1 MTADPRG
8 GSSPRR
14 GPDPRGRPRTGRS
27 RARLRLDAATTAAAG
42 LLRRLRRRPPAVQW
56 TPTLRVLGHE
66 APEDLRARFV
76 ATGFKS
82 RHFVPHRVHRLPKAG
97 PDGYRL
103 ARQMCG
109 VRDPD
114 RLWQI
119 VLFASP
125 PAIDEFPRE
134 MFFDPDLLWHQQ
146 HFHEVGQFAS
156 VDLAAVG
163 RRLYTMAHQ
172 SDLVQRVSRRRDLK
186 TRVEKVFHG
195 WHHLLLNA
203 IVGFAADRG
212 FREVRVPTSRLAM
225 EHTDRARTVQ
235 APLFERVYDR
245 AVHQHFRA
253 VEVEGWWAIDVEGHR
268 GAVVPLAPR
277 PVERV
282 AGKTVCVCHD
292 IERGLG
298 HRHDDPGFARRADA
312 QADGALDQMLAI
324 ERRVGVRA
332 TYSVAGCL
340 LADVRARIEADGHCV
355 AFHSFDHDLER
366 EQLPACRTVDYRIK
380 GYRPPQ
386 SVLTPELRG
395 NRLAWD
401 NFEWL
406 ASSSASL
413 GFDRPR
419 LERRLVR
426 IPIRLDDHPLHT
438 GRMDVAAWQ
447 RRVMAAIDAHDFVA
461 FSLHDCYAPHW
472 LPAYENLLEAVAR
485 RARLRTLDEVSAEV
499 YLTAGV

>member
-1 MTADPRG
+1 V
-8 GSSPRR
+8 RR
-14 GPDPRGRPRTGRS
+14 H
-27 RARLRLDAATTAAAG
+27 LDAAALAAAG
-42 LLRRLRRRPPAVQW
+42 LLRRLRRRSPALEW
-56 TPTLRVLGHE
+56 TPTLRIRSHE
-66 APEDLRARFV
+66 APEDLRGRFV
-76 ATGFKS
+76 AAGFKS
-82 RHFVPHRVHRLPKAG
+82 SHFVPHRVHRLPKPG

-103 ARQMCG
+103 ARRMCG
-109 VRDPD
+109 ARDPD

-134 MFFDPDLLWHQQ
+134 MFFDSDLLWHQQ
-146 HFHEVGQFAS
+146 HFHEVGQIAS
-156 VDLAAVG
+156 VDLAAHG

-172 SDLVQRVSRRRDLK
+172 SDLVQRMSRRRDLK
-186 TRVEKVFHG
+186 TRVEKVFSG

-203 IVGFAADRG
+203 ILGFAADRG

-225 EHTDRARTVQ
+225 QHTDPARTVQ
-235 APLFERVYDR
+235 AALFERVYDR
-245 AVHQHFRA
+245 AVLQHVRA
-253 VEVEGWWAIDVEGHR
+253 VEVDGWWAIDVAAHR
-268 GAVVPLAPR
+268 RAFVPLTPYV
-277 PVERV
+277 VER
-282 AGKTVCVCHD
+282 APGKTVSVCHD

-298 HRHDDPGFARRADA
+298 HRHADPAFARRADTE
-312 QADGALDQMLAI
+312 ADAALDRMLAI

-366 EQLPACRTVDYRIK
+366 EQLPACRAVDYRIK

-406 ASSSASL
+406 ASSAASL

-419 LERRLVR
+419 LDRRLVR
-426 IPIRLDDHPLHT
+426 IPIRLDDYPLHA
-438 GRMDVAAWQ
+438 GRTDVAAW
-447 RRVMAAIDAHDFVA
+447 RRRLMAAIAAQDFLA
-461 FSLHDCYAPHW
+461 FSTHDCYAPHW
-472 LPAYENLLEAVAR
+472 LPVYESLLEAIAPV
-485 RARLRTLDEVSAEV
+485 ARLRTLDEVSAEL
-499 YLTAGV
+499 YLAAGV